1 MKLLVTGTS
10 RGIGFSIAEDLLN
23 KGFEVIGTSRSE
35 KLPFPDN
42 SSYSHIKCDLS
53 EDDDISQLKNV
64 FEDKEPPEVL
74 INNAG
79 MFDEAQL
86 DISDE
91 DWLENWDK
99 TLQVNLR
106 SAAILSKSAVNAWQ
120 ENGIA
125 GRLINISSRA
135 GYRGDTG
142 EYASYAAS
150 KGGLVAFTKSLA
162 RSLGKF
168 GITAYTIAPGFV
180 DTDMAQGSIEVYGE
194 DYLTK
199 DLALDSIAPPE
210 QIANIVSLLAEGKL
224 THATGQTFHVNSG
237 SYLI

>member
-10 RGIGFSIAEDLLN
+10 RGIGKSIAQKLLDE
-23 KGFEVIGTSRSE
+23 GYEVIGTSRSTE
-35 KLPFPDN
+35 HDFTN
-42 SSYSHIKCDLS
+42 IENYRHIKCDLAVE
-53 EDDDISQLKNV
+53 EDLENLKEV
-64 FEDKEPPEVL
+64 FLEKEIPEVL

-79 MFDEAQL
+79 MFDEAQF

-91 DWLENWDK
+91 DWLANWDM
-99 TLQVNLR
+99 TMQVNLR
-106 SAAILSKSAVNAWQ
+106 STALISKWALNKWTKA
-120 ENGIA
+120 GIE

-150 KGGLVAFTKSLA
+150 KGGMVAFTKSIA
-162 RSLGKF
+162 RSFGKY

>member
-10 RGIGFSIAEDLLN
+10 RGIGFSIAHDLLN
-23 KGFEVIGTSRSE
+23 KGYEVIGTSRSDRS
-35 KLPFPDN
+35 PFPDY

-53 EDDDISQLKNV
+53 VEDDLANLKKV
-64 FEDKEPPEVL
+64 FEVKEPPEVL
-74 INNAG
+74 VNNAG
-79 MFDEAQL
+79 MFQEAQL
-86 DISDE
+86 NITDDE
-91 DWLENWDK
+91 WLANWDR

-106 SAAILSKSAVNAWQ
+106 SPAILSKSAVNAWQ
-120 ENGIA
+120 KNNIS

-142 EYASYAAS
+142 EYASYGAS

-168 GITAYTIAPGFV
+168 GITAYTVAPGFV

-224 THATGQTFHVNSG
+224 THATGQTFHINSG

>member
-1 MKLLVTGTS
+1 MITFVTGTS
-10 RGIGFSIAEDLLN
+10 RGIGHSIAEQLLEI
-23 KGFEVIGTSRSE
+23 GYSVIGTSRSTNS
-35 KLPFPDN
+35 PFPN
-42 SSYSHIKCDLS
+42 NQNYTHLKCDLAQQ
-53 EDDDISQLKNV
+53 EDVEKLKSV
-64 FEDKEPPEVL
+64 FEGDKVPEVL

-79 MFDEAQL
+79 MFAEVEFD
-86 DISDE
+86 DSDE
-91 DWLENWDK
+91 DWLANWDR

-106 SAAILSKSAVNAWQ
+106 SAALLSKWALNAWT
-120 ENGIA
+120 ENEIE

-150 KGGLVAFTKSLA
+150 KGGMVAFTKSIA
-162 RSLGKF
+162 RSFGKH

-180 DTDMAQGSIEVYGE
+180 NTDMAQGSIEVYGE
-194 DYLTK
+194 EYLTQG
-199 DLALDSIAPPE
+199 LALDSIAPPE
-210 QIANIVSLLAEGKL
+210 QIANIVTLLAEGKL

>member
-1 MKLLVTGTS
+1 MIVLVTGTS
-10 RGIGFSIAEDLLN
+10 RGIGKSIAKMLLESG
-23 KGFEVIGTSRSE
+23 KLVIGTSRSTNT
-35 KLPFPDN
+35 PFPN
-42 SSYSHIKCDLS
+42 NQNYRHIKCDLAAE
-53 EDDDISQLKNV
+53 EDLEKLKEV
-64 FEDKEPPEVL
+64 FKNKEIPEVL

-79 MFDEAQL
+79 MFEEAQF

-91 DWLENWDK
+91 DWLKNWDK
-99 TLQVNLR
+99 TMQVNLR
-106 SAAILSKSAVNAWQ
+106 SSALISKWALNAWTKA
-120 ENGIA
+120 GIE

-150 KGGLVAFTKSLA
+150 KGGMVAFTKSVA
-162 RSLGKF
+162 RSFGKQ

-180 DTDMAQGSIEVYGE
+180 DTDMARGSVEVYGE

-199 DLALDSIAPPE
+199 GLALDSIAPPE
-210 QIANIVSLLAEGKL
+210 QIANIVRLLAEGKL

>member
-1 MKLLVTGTS
+1 MKILVTGTS
-10 RGIGFSIAEDLLN
+10 RGIGKSIAEQLLDQ
-23 KGFEVIGTSRSE
+23 GYSVIGTSRSTNT
-35 KLPFPDN
+35 PFPKN
-42 SSYSHIKCDLS
+42 QNYRHIACDLS
-53 EDDDISQLKNV
+53 KPEEVEKLKAV
-64 FEDKEPPEVL
+64 FQENETPEVL

-79 MFDEAQL
+79 MFAEAQFN
-86 DISDE
+86 ISDE
-91 DWLENWDK
+91 DWLSNWDK

-106 SAAILSKSAVNAWQ
+106 SSALLSKWALNAWTKA
-120 ENGIA
+120 GIE
-125 GRLINISSRA
+125 GRLISISSRA

-150 KGGLVAFTKSLA
+150 KGGMVAFTKSIA
-162 RSLGKF
+162 RSFGKH

-210 QIANIVSLLAEGKL
+210 QIANIVQLLAEGKL

>member
-1 MKLLVTGTS
+1 MQILVTGTS
-10 RGIGFSIAEDLLN
+10 RGIGKSIAEKLLEN
-23 KGFEVIGTSRSE
+23 GNLVIGTSRSTNT
-35 KLPFPDN
+35 PFPN
-42 SSYSHIKCDLS
+42 NQNYKHIKCDLAV
-53 EDDDISQLKNV
+53 EEELDKLKEV
-64 FEDKEPPEVL
+64 FEGNEIPEVL

-79 MFDEAQL
+79 MFEEAQF
-86 DISDE
+86 DNSDE
-91 DWLENWDK
+91 EWLANWDK

-106 SAAILSKSAVNAWQ
+106 SSALISKWALNAWTKA
-120 ENGIA
+120 GID

-150 KGGLVAFTKSLA
+150 KGGMVAFTKSIA
-162 RSLGKF
+162 RSFGKH

>member
-1 MKLLVTGTS
+1 MQLLVTGTS
-10 RGIGFSIAEDLLN
+10 RGIGHSIAKKLLEH
-23 KGFEVIGTSRSE
+23 GHTVIGTSRSANHE
-35 KLPFPDN
+35 FTN
-42 SSYSHIKCDLS
+42 YENYSHIECDLAK
-53 EDDDISQLKNV
+53 EKDIERLKSV
-64 FEDKEPPEVL
+64 FEGADIPQVL

-79 MFDEAQL
+79 MFEEAEFE
-86 DISDE
+86 ISDE
-91 DWLENWDK
+91 DWLSNWDK

-106 SAAILSKSAVNAWQ
+106 APSLISKWALNAWV
-120 ENGIA
+120 ESGEA

-135 GYRGDTG
+135 AYRGDTG

-150 KGGLVAFTKSLA
+150 KGGMVAFTKSIA
-162 RSLGKF
+162 RSFGKH

-180 DTDMAQGSIEVYGE
+180 DTDMARESIEVYGA

-210 QIANIVSLLAEGKL
+210 QIAEMVYLLAKGEL
-224 THATGQTFHVNSG
+224 THATGQTFHINSG

>member
-1 MKLLVTGTS
+1 MKILVTGTS
-10 RGIGFSIAEDLLN
+10 RGIGRSIAEQLLEN
-23 KGFEVIGTSRSE
+23 GFLVIGTSRSTNS
-35 KLPFPDN
+35 PFSN
-42 SSYSHIKCDLS
+42 QQNYRHIKCDLAL
-53 EDDDISQLKNV
+53 EGDLEGIKEV
-64 FEDKEPPEVL
+64 FKETRVPEVL

-79 MFDEAQL
+79 MFEEAQFN
-86 DISDE
+86 ISDE
-91 DWLENWDK
+91 DWLANWDK

-106 SAAILSKSAVNAWQ
+106 SAALISKWALNAWTKA
-120 ENGIA
+120 GIA

-150 KGGLVAFTKSLA
+150 KGGMVAFTKSIA
-162 RSLGKF
+162 RSFGKH

-180 DTDMAQGSIEVYGE
+180 DTDMAQGSIEVYGA

-199 DLALDSIAPPE
+199 DLALNTIAPPE
-210 QIANIVSLLAEGKL
+210 QIANIVTLLAEGKL

>member
-1 MKLLVTGTS
+1 MKVLVTGTS
-10 RGIGFSIAEDLLN
+10 RGIGKSIADNLLEN
-23 KGFEVIGTSRSE
+23 NYSVVGTSRSTNT
-35 KLPFPDN
+35 PFPN
-42 SSYSHIKCDLS
+42 NQNYNHLKCDLS
-53 EDDDISQLKNV
+53 KPDDIEKLKAV
-64 FEDKEPPEVL
+64 FNDEEIPEVL

-79 MFDEAQL
+79 MFEEAQFEL
-86 DISDE
+86 SDDE
-91 DWLENWDK
+91 WLANWDK

-106 SAAILSKSAVNAWQ
+106 SAALLSKWAVNAWT
-120 ENGIA
+120 EHHIE

-150 KGGLVAFTKSLA
+150 KGGMVAFTKSIA
-162 RSLGKF
+162 RSFGKQ

-199 DLALDSIAPPE
+199 GLALDSIAPPE
-210 QIANIVSLLAEGKL
+210 QIANIVLLLAEGKL
-224 THATGQTFHVNSG
+224 THSTGQTFHVNSG

>member
-1 MKLLVTGTS
+1 MQILVTGTS
-10 RGIGFSIAEDLLN
+10 RGIGRSIAQKLLDE
-23 KGFEVIGTSRSE
+23 GHGVIGTSRSINHE
-35 KLPFPDN
+35 FPN
-42 SSYSHIKCDLS
+42 NKNYRHIKCDLAIE
-53 EDDDISQLKNV
+53 EDLEKLKEV
-64 FEDKEPPEVL
+64 FEVNEIPEVL

-79 MFDEAQL
+79 MFEEAQF

-91 DWLENWDK
+91 DWLANWDK
-99 TLQVNLR
+99 TMQVNLR
-106 SAAILSKSAVNAWQ
+106 SVALISKWALNTWTKAEV
-120 ENGIA
+120 E

-150 KGGLVAFTKSLA
+150 KGGMVAFTKSIA
-162 RSLGKF
+162 RSFGKH

-199 DLALDSIAPPE
+199 DLALDNIAPPE

>member
-1 MKLLVTGTS
+1 MIVLVTGTS
-10 RGIGFSIAEDLLN
+10 RGIGKSIAQKLLN
-23 KGFEVIGTSRSE
+23 EGHEVIGTSRSTNHV
-35 KLPFPDN
+35 FPN
-42 SSYSHIKCDLS
+42 NEHYRHVKCDLAI
-53 EDDDISQLKNV
+53 EDDLDKLKEV
-64 FEDKEPPEVL
+64 FQEKEVPEVL

-79 MFDEAQL
+79 MFEEAQF

-91 DWLENWDK
+91 DWLANWDK
-99 TLQVNLR
+99 TMQVNLR
-106 SAAILSKSAVNAWQ
+106 SSALISKWALNAWTKTGT
-120 ENGIA
+120 E

-150 KGGLVAFTKSLA
+150 KGGMVAFTKSIA
-162 RSLGKF
+162 RSFGKH

-180 DTDMAQGSIEVYGE
+180 DTDMAQGSIEVYGA

-210 QIANIVSLLAEGKL
+210 QIANIVMLLAEGKL

>member
-10 RGIGFSIAEDLLN
+10 RGIGKSIAQKLLEGGN
-23 KGFEVIGTSRSE
+23 EVIGTSRS
-35 KLPFPDN
+35 KNHDFTDSKN
-42 SSYSHIKCDLS
+42 YRHIKCDLTVE
-53 EDDDISQLKNV
+53 EDLNKLKEV
-64 FEDKEPPEVL
+64 FQENEIPEVL

-79 MFDEAQL
+79 MFEEAQF

-91 DWLENWDK
+91 DWLANWDK
-99 TLQVNLR
+99 TMQVNLR
-106 SAAILSKSAVNAWQ
+106 SSALIAKWALNAWTKA
-120 ENGIA
+120 GIE

-150 KGGLVAFTKSLA
+150 KGGMVAFTKSVA
-162 RSLGKF
+162 RSFGKH
-168 GITAYTIAPGFV
+168 GITAYSIAPGFV